1 MTIDDLKKYCDG
13 EFTNI
18 NRIADELYSVYKP
31 EKTDYPI
38 AEQAAIAALLINIY
52 SGIENILKQML
63 KFDKLEVDDSPDWHE
78 KVLRKAGEIAILP
91 PDLIQLLSKYL
102 AFRNYF
108 LYTYIFNINW
118 EDMKFMVEAARD
130 VVSNVNS
137 EVEEYIQSI

>member
-18 NRIADELYSVYKP
+18 NRIVDELYSVYKP
-31 EKTDYPI
+31 DKTDYPV

-63 KFDKLEVDDSPDWHE
+63 KFDKLEIDDSPDWHE
-78 KVLRKAGEIAILP
+78 KVLRKAGEVAILP

-108 LYTYIFNINW
+108 LYTYIFNIKW

-130 VVSNVNS
+130 VVSNVHS

>member
-18 NRIADELYSVYKP
+18 NRIVDELYSVYKP
-31 EKTDYPI
+31 DKTEYPVS
-38 AEQAAIAALLINIY
+38 EQAAISAFLINIY

-63 KFDKLEVDDSPDWHE
+63 KFDKLEVDDSSDWHE

-108 LYTYIFNINW
+108 LYTYIFNIIW
-118 EDMKFMVEAARD
+118 DDMKFMVETARD
-130 VVSNVNS
+130 VVSNVHS

>member
-1 MTIDDLKKYCDG
+1 MTIDDLKKYCDN

-18 NRIADELYSVYKP
+18 NRIVDELYSVYKP
-31 EKTDYPI
+31 DKTEYPV
-38 AEQAAIAALLINIY
+38 AEQAAISALLINIY

-91 PDLIQLLSKYL
+91 PDLIQFLSKYL

-108 LYTYIFNINW
+108 LYTYIFNIKW
-118 EDMKFMVEAARD
+118 DDMKSMVESARD
-130 VVSNVNS
+130 IVSNVHS

>member
-1 MTIDDLKKYCDG
+1 MTIDDLKKYCAG

-18 NRIADELYSVYKP
+18 NRIVDELYSVYKP
-31 EKTDYPI
+31 DKTEYPVS
-38 AEQAAIAALLINIY
+38 EQAAIAAFLINIY
-52 SGIENILKQML
+52 SGIENVLKQML
-63 KFDKLEVDDSPDWHE
+63 KFDKLEVNDSPDWHE
-78 KVLRKAGEIAILP
+78 KVLRKSGEIAILP

-108 LYTYIFNINW
+108 LYTYIFNIKW
-118 EDMKFMVEAARD
+118 DDMKFMVEAARD

>member
-1 MTIDDLKKYCDG
+1 MTIDDLKKYCNG

-18 NRIADELYSVYKP
+18 NTIVDELYSVYKP
-31 EKTDYPI
+31 DKTEYVI
-38 AEQAAIAALLINIY
+38 SEQAAIAAFLVNIY

-91 PDLIQLLSKYL
+91 PDLIQFLSKYL

-108 LYTYIFNINW
+108 LYTYIFNIKW
-118 EDMKFMVEAARD
+118 DDMKSMVESARD
-130 VVSNVNS
+130 IVSNVHS

>member
-1 MTIDDLKKYCDG
+1 MTIDELKKYCNS
-13 EFTNI
+13 EFSNI
-18 NRIADELYSVYKP
+18 NKIVDELYSVYKP
-31 EKTDYPI
+31 DRTEYPV

-108 LYTYIFNINW
+108 LYTYIFNIKW
-118 EDMKFMVEAARD
+118 DDMKLMVDAARD
-130 VVSNVNS
+130 VVSNVHS
-137 EVEEYIQSI
+137 EVEEYIQSF

>member
-18 NRIADELYSVYKP
+18 NRIVDELYSVYKP
-31 EKTDYPI
+31 DKTDYPV

-63 KFDKLEVDDSPDWHE
+63 KFDKLEIDDSPDWHE
-78 KVLRKAGEIAILP
+78 KVLRKAGEVAILP

-108 LYTYIFNINW
+108 LYTYIFNIKW
-118 EDMKFMVEAARD
+118 DDMKFMVEAARD
-130 VVSNVNS
+130 VVSNVHS